1 MRRIIGLVLTFF
13 MEVKQFMKLLNL
25 VRKRCINFVTVLN
38 QSDLIIL
45 SAEVFVRTSCLHFYL
60 VSLDFLFLSEQTAKG
75 ISKRERFSDAFVSI
89 FKVFFETVLQ
99 SLYPGTFKEFFST
112 YKRNKDYSCD
122 FLKIMNN
129 HYIDYFSKRFGK

>member
-1 MRRIIGLVLTFF
+1 

-75 ISKRERFSDAFVSI
+75 NSKRDQFCDVFVSI
-89 FKVFFETVLQ
+89 FKGFFETVVQ
-99 SLYPGTFKEFFST
+99 WLYPRILTKYFQVTNGVKII
-112 YKRNKDYSCD
+112 YVI
-122 FLKIMNN
+122 FL
-129 HYIDYFSKRFGK
+129 GL